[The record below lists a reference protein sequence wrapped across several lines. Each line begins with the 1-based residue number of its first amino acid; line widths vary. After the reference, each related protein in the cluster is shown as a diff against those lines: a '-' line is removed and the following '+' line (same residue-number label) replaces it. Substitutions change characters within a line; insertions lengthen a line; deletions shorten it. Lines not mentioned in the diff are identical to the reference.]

1 MKPWKRKFMSRGHDM
16 THSNRFIIFLIVLF
30 AAVGTGFFC
39 YAEQDL
45 ERLDPWAFESP
56 RRPGAVFSHDDH
68 IFLAD
73 DDCSVCHHVYENGEL
88 VPDESSEDLYC
99 SDCHSLKPGPDNPMP
114 LEAAYHNLCRDCH
127 FDRSQGPVL
136 CGECHVKE

>member
-1 MKPWKRKFMSRGHDM
+1 M
-16 THSNRFIIFLIVLF
+16 THSNRFIMFMVVLF
-30 AAVGTGFFC
+30 AAVGTGFFS
-39 YAEQDL
+39 YAGQDL
-45 ERLDPWAFESP
+45 ERLDPWAFDSP

-68 IFLAD
+68 IFFLD
-73 DDCSVCHHVYENGEL
+73 DNCSVCHHVYENGEL

-99 SDCHSLKPGPDNPMP
+99 SDCHSLKSAPDNPMP

-127 FDRSQGPVL
+127 FDRGEGPVL

>member
-1 MKPWKRKFMSRGHDM
+1 MKY
-16 THSNRFIIFLIVLF
+16 SNRFILFLAVLF
-30 AAVGTGFFC
+30 VAVMTGFYC
-39 YAEQDL
+39 YAGQDL

-73 DDCSVCHHVYENGEL
+73 DDCSVCHHVYEDGEL
-88 VPDESSEDLYC
+88 VSDESSDDLYC
-99 SDCHSLKPGPDNPMP
+99 SDCHSLKPAPDNPMP

-127 FDRSQGPVL
+127 FDRGEGPVL

>member
-1 MKPWKRKFMSRGHDM
+1 MSRGHDM

-73 DDCSVCHHVYENGEL
+73 DDCSVCHHVYENGER

-99 SDCHSLKPGPDNPMP
+99 SDCHSLKPAPDNPMP

-127 FDRSQGPVL
+127 FDRGQGPVL